1 MMKLFFYAYIILG
14 LQYSYGQSNTVASGS
29 TASGSGGSVSYTV
42 GQIDYS
48 AVSSADGSTSQGV
61 QHAFE
66 ISTLGVDDFPTI
78 SLDMVVFPNPTT
90 SKVTLKIGNYTS
102 EDLKY
107 EVYDI
112 HGRKL
117 QFNKILEVESEILLN
132 QLPSA
137 TYLLMVFDQRQL
149 LKTFK
154 IIKTN

>member
-1 MMKLFFYAYIILG
+1 
-14 LQYSYGQSNTVASGS
+14 
-29 TASGSGGSVSYTV
+29 
-42 GQIDYS
+42 
-48 AVSSADGSTSQGV
+48 
-61 QHAFE
+61 
-66 ISTLGVDDFPTI
+66 
-78 SLDMVVFPNPTT
+78 MVVFPNPTT

-112 HGRKL
+112 YGRKL

-154 IIKTN
+154 IIKNN

>member
-1 MMKLFFYAYIILG
+1 MKLLFYACVLFG
-14 LQYSYGQSNTVASGS
+14 LQYGFAQNNTVVSGG
-29 TASGSGGSVSYTV
+29 TASGSGGSASYTV

-48 AVSSADGSTSQGV
+48 AVSSADGSISQGV

-66 ISTLGVDDFPTI
+66 ISTLGIDDFPTI
-78 SLDMVVFPNPTT
+78 SLDMMVFPNPTT

-102 EDLKY
+102 EALRY

-112 HGRKL
+112 YGRKL
-117 QFNKILEVESEILLN
+117 QFNKILEVESEILFN